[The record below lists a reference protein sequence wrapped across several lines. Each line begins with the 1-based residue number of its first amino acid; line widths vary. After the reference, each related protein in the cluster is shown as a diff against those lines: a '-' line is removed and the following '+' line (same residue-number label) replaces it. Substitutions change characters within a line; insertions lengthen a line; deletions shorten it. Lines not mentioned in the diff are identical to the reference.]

1 MRVFH
6 IADDVIVR
14 KKGRK
19 ENQIMNNRKT
29 LSSISYLKHKSKRF
43 TLIELLVVIAIIAIL
58 AGMLLP
64 ALNAAREK
72 ARNISC
78 INNLKT
84 ISTACVMYMND
95 YRGYLPGG
103 FSGGFVYYPDQPTR
117 TESSFIYAMRHYLNL
132 KSVWNTKTNHFG
144 MSRNAPL
151 QCPSDK
157 YSVEKF
163 SDLHQNSYA
172 TNYYSDWRVSGN
184 PLSRPEKMK
193 RPSQWI
199 YLAEGCCRYD
209 SGFSWSVNSWPFKAD
224 AAKEYDRLDFRH
236 NNFSNLLWMDMHV
249 DSMKLNQILGSG
261 AKYIYSTQP

>member
-72 ARNISC
+72 AKNISC
-78 INNLKT
+78 VNNLKT

-95 YRGYLPGG
+95 SRGYLPGG
-103 FSGGFVYYPDQPTR
+103 STGGLAYYPDLPSRKETP
-117 TESSFIYAMRHYLNL
+117 FIYAMRHYLNL
-132 KSVWNTKTNHFG
+132 KSVWNGKVGNFG
-144 MSRNAPL
+144 IPRNAPL
-151 QCPSDK
+151 QCPSDN
-157 YSVEKF
+157 YSIETF
-163 SDLHQNSYA
+163 GDRHQNSYA

-184 PLSRPEKMK
+184 PLQRPEKMK

-199 YLAEGCCRYD
+199 YLAEGSSLHY
-209 SGFSWSVNSWPFKAD
+209 SGFTWSVNSWAFKAD
-224 AAKEYDRLDFRH
+224 AAKGTGWLDFRH

-249 DSMKLNQILGSG
+249 GSMKLNQILGSG